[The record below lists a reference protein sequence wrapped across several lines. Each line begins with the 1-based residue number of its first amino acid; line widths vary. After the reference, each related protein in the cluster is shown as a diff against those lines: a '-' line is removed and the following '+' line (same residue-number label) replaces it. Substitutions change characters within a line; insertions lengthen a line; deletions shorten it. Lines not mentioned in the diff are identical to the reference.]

1 MTKQEIEFTY
11 ARRLQALR
19 ETKLK
24 HSAEKRQVIG
34 SMDMDDH
41 GLILPPPEEREIV
54 QVISGSG
61 VPITDVLLKSYQV
74 VSNHPSGGFFG
85 PVSCGENYRRLL
97 ELHPVYLDPMSAL
110 AGGYMTT
117 FSSYRQP
124 SWNPDFGFDH
134 LKKDLG
140 KYKITH
146 GIGAVQHFCQD
157 LEIGFQLGWGGIRE
171 KIRHFRTLH
180 TEQESTDF
188 YDGLEH
194 IVLGMQNWIGRH
206 ARAARQMAEQESQP
220 EVREN
225 LLEIAWINERLV
237 TEPPQ
242 TFRQAIQW
250 MHWYQLAAKMY
261 NMSGSLGRLDLLLWP
276 FYQQDLTAGRL
287 QDEEA
292 IFYLACHLIHDTSYI
307 QLGGPDASGEDVTN
321 ALSFLVLEAAHRL
334 KIPANIGVCVG
345 ERVDP
350 VLLQRGVDILFQDQ
364 TGIPKFLGIDNTSK
378 GFARNGYPLS
388 LAWQRAYSGCHWSA
402 LPGRE
407 YTMNDCVKIDFAA
420 VFDVALRELVA
431 DQTEAPSMQRLWDA
445 FVRHLSLAVEVT
457 AKGLDFHMEY
467 MHRVFPELMLDL
479 LCYGPIERGLDASHG
494 GVEFVNLCVDGASLA
509 TVADSFAAVEQRIEK
524 EHKIT
529 WQELLQTLDADW
541 AGEEGERLRRMMRSV
556 PRFGSGDSRAD
567 WYAEEVVG
575 LFTRLVKQ
583 EKTPAG
589 HNMIPGIFS
598 WAAHILMGKEV
609 GATPNGRHAFG
620 ALSHGPNP
628 DPGFRKDGA
637 PTALALAVAHSQC
650 GWGNT
655 SPLQIE
661 LDPGLGRNH
670 QGREAVAS
678 LIKTHFQLGG
688 TQINLNIVDKAKLL
702 EAHKNP
708 ALYPDL
714 VVRVTGFSAYFAS
727 LSEEFRQMIIDRVLC
742 ESSMA

>member
-431 DQTEAPSMQRLWDA
+431 DQTEAPNMQRLWDA